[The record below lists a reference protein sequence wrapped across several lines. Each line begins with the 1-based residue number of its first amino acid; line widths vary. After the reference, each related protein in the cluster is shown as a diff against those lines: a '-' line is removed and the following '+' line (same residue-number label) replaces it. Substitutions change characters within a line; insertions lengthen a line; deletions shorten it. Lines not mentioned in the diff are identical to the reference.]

1 MIPSVLVAVIAA
13 PLRKPK
19 AIRSLGGFWKDI
31 GRADFR
37 RTDLLTVIHIII
49 QFNRDTPC
57 FQPLRVKLFDI
68 TGNPSVERVAGSRA
82 VRLCVPA
89 EQLRTI
95 RCIPA
100 FTVVS
105 VRPYDLFAV
114 FTAVIKQLTV
124 GIKDKAILSICH
136 SAERC
141 AALNAVFLLC
151 DALPRQELLAILR
164 FRCLAV
170 LGIPVQQITVAGIIL
185 KLQFRNRCCAILVIY
200 KYNTFPPCFEEM
212 RRIQFRLI
220 LQFTADTEGKEGR
233 IASRHPFQFNRAV
246 PFWDRYFIGAASHI
260 ANNIMIA
267 GAPIARIGKSKR
279 VVACHLSGFD
289 LFADLRS
296 TVRCRRTSAL
306 YGQCAHMRVDIQVAD
321 RGGHV
326 RRIER
331 NFSCFSVQNAGIAAS
346 SCAQFKGCSI
356 RKYIFTCACV
366 ELHMRRAAVY
376 HADCHDCGRTLTG
389 ESPK

>member
-1 MIPSVLVAVIAA
+1 MKNNNKLLACCDHADLLIPSVLVAVIAA

-124 GIKDKAILSICH
+124 GIKDKAI
-136 SAERC
+136 AR
-141 AALNAVFLLC
+141 VV
-151 DALPRQELLAILR
+151 Q
-164 FRCLAV
+164 
-170 LGIPVQQITVAGIIL
+170 LGIYCDGVEATSYSGDGVILCTPTGSTAYSMSAGGPIVEPSAKNFLITPICAHAMLAKSIVVAPSRVVTVKVGKIGRHNAFL
-185 KLQFRNRCCAILVIY
+185 SVDGGRA
-200 KYNTFPPCFEEM
+200 
-212 RRIQFRLI
+212 FRLNTGDEIVVKSSQKVTRLVRLKDTSFFEI
-220 LQFTADTEGKEGR
+220 L
-233 IASRHPFQFNRAV
+233 NRK
-246 PFWDRYFIGAASHI
+246 FID
-260 ANNIMIA
+260 
-267 GAPIARIGKSKR
+267 K
-279 VVACHLSGFD
+279 
-289 LFADLRS
+289 
-296 TVRCRRTSAL
+296 
-306 YGQCAHMRVDIQVAD
+306 MR
-321 RGGHV
+321 
-326 RRIER
+326 
-331 NFSCFSVQNAGIAAS
+331 
-346 SCAQFKGCSI
+346 
-356 RKYIFTCACV
+356 
-366 ELHMRRAAVY
+366 
-376 HADCHDCGRTLTG
+376 
-389 ESPK
+389 